1 MKKISFLVKNAVSR
15 VKNCGQRAILS
26 LCAMLIGSRAFAA
39 VGDVGAGVGA
49 LDDANA
55 ELLKYLP
62 VVQNIVYTI
71 CGIIALTSI
80 GVLSYKIQN
89 EDQDSRKSIMAL
101 LFGVIVV
108 AVLTYT
114 VPKILGLEY

>member
-1 MKKISFLVKNAVSR
+1 MKKISFLVRNAVSC
-15 VKNCGQRAILS
+15 VKNCSQRAIISVFGLL
-26 LCAMLIGSRAFAA
+26 LCSRAFAD
-39 VGDVGAGVGA
+39 VSDVGAGVSA
-49 LDDANA
+49 LEEANN

-114 VPKILGLEY
+114 IPKILGLEY